1 MREGGKEGGREWKKG
16 EEVEEGEER
25 EEIEEGEECGKV
37 RKRDRECKGG
47 GGGIKRERGNGERR
61 EKVFI
66 SFIPALMANITND
79 QQQKTSPLCIHV
91 SFQHYYYHCTPTHNI
106 LGICIS
112 QRTLSQYIIF
122 STAQVANLSHSSGE
136 RPYMEILSSAI

>member
-1 MREGGKEGGREWKKG
+1 MKGALGGREGGREGGWEWKKG

-66 SFIPALMANITND
+66 SFIPALMANITNN
-79 QQQKTSPLCIHV
+79 QQQKNSTIMYTRLFSTLLLPLH
-91 SFQHYYYHCTPTHNI
+91 TN
-106 LGICIS
+106 
-112 QRTLSQYIIF
+112 SQYPWHLY
-122 STAQVANLSHSSGE
+122 QPANIVTVHH
-136 RPYMEILSSAI
+136 ILHCPGGQPVPLIR